1 MANRNLNEDH
11 KSSKESRSSGI
22 LEALVFAPHTYPMAN
37 SSSLVEVIRFV
48 VSEVH
53 RLQGLQRQNWK
64 SAAGQMEIS
73 SGMPSD
79 DAEFPLRAARYYR
92 CGKVAERKLFECVYQ
107 RVQKDPELV
116 GRISPETVFRALQ
129 VEIAAN
135 CIEQRQAITPQLA
148 TELATRAKQKALTK
162 AVDRTYFFPVFAVRT
177 ADRDEY
183 SIGGASFTRTKSF
196 FDRHKEEWDR
206 SVSDELAGLGEGY
219 DLAPAKNN
227 IERLHKM
234 AEEYYRRFPT
244 IAAVRIAGAEPKL
257 GQIAAKAI
265 LESSFNVLRIFVS
278 SHRWQFIG
286 LAEESPIPSG
296 RSWIELQASGGFIA
310 WHSGGYGEPSAP
322 EDSIARM
329 RQRTPSCSFIESII
343 EKQRTWKRLSSLEAR
358 LLNGLSWYGN
368 AWKEQVPVAKLV
380 KFAVA
385 LETLI
390 MTGSKEAITET
401 LAERIALLCGTDTH
415 EREQLYSEARR
426 VYSARSKAVHGG
438 IEADLS
444 ELAEVNIIAE
454 KLCVFAL
461 VSCASLFPAI
471 TGAKK
476 ENEALTEFFKVSK
489 LGGIEEAAS
498 RIGAVIRPNREASES
513 GAV

>member
-1 MANRNLNEDH
+1 MAN
-11 KSSKESRSSGI
+11 
-22 LEALVFAPHTYPMAN
+22 APRLAD
-37 SSSLVEVIRFV
+37 VIRFV
-48 VSEVH
+48 VSEVD
-53 RLQGLQRQNWK
+53 RLRELQRQDWK
-64 SAAGQMEIS
+64 SAAGQMEMS

-92 CGKVAERKLFECVYQ
+92 CGKVAERKLFECVHE
-107 RVQKDPELV
+107 RVQKDRELV
-116 GRISPETVFRALQ
+116 GRISPETVFHALQ

-135 CIEQRQAITPQLA
+135 CVEQRRVITPQLA
-148 TELATRAKQKALTK
+148 TELATRAQQKALAK

-183 SIGGASFTRTKSF
+183 SIGGASFSRTKSF
-196 FDRHKEEWDR
+196 FERHKEEWDR

-219 DLAPAKNN
+219 DPASAKKN
-227 IERLHKM
+227 IERLHTM
-234 AEEYYRRFPT
+234 AEEYYRGFPA

-278 SHRWQFIG
+278 SNRYSFIG
-286 LAEESPIPSG
+286 LAEESLIPSG
-296 RSWIELQASGGFIA
+296 RSWIELQANGGFLA
-310 WHSGGYGEPSAP
+310 WHSGRQGEPSAP

-329 RQRTPSCSFIESII
+329 RERTPSCSFIESII
-343 EKQRTWKRLSSLEAR
+343 EKQRTWKRLSALEAR

-368 AWKEQVPVAKLV
+368 GWKEQVPVAKLV

-401 LAERIALLCGTDTH
+401 LAERIALLCGADTQ
-415 EREQLYSEARR
+415 EREQLYAEARR
-426 VYSARSKAVHGG
+426 VYGARSKAVHGG
-438 IEADLS
+438 SESDSS
-444 ELAEVNIIAE
+444 ELTEVNTIAE

-461 VSCASLFPAI
+461 ISCASLFPAI
-471 TGAKK
+471 TGVKN
-476 ENEALTEFFKVSK
+476 ENDALTEFFKVSK
-489 LGGIEEAAS
+489 LGGIEEAAA
-498 RIGAVIRPNREASES
+498 RIGAVIRPNPGASES
-513 GAV
+513 